1 MLISDLFRL
10 AAKGSAAA
18 ALLLLSF
25 TASAQNAGR
34 PRLGLKTGLMLSR
47 LTGNDVDQLGGENYR
62 TRTDGRRPDFFVSL
76 ASTIPL
82 SSTGVFTVAPELSF
96 SRKGYR
102 MTNTSL
108 TTTGLEAGESQRVLL
123 MKRRLNYL
131 ELPLAFR
138 VNTNGGLYFELG
150 PQVSYLIGSQTE
162 TETTRTFADGR
173 EATTTNSTAS
183 STSDVQ
189 AFDFGAIGGMGFQH
203 RSGLTMGLRYSR
215 GFKTVIERDALPGKP
230 ITNNDAIVV
239 QVGYLLQL
247 GK

>member
-1 MLISDLFRL
+1 MLISDLFRF
-10 AAKGSAAA
+10 AAKSAAVA
-18 ALLLLSF
+18 ALLLISF
-25 TASAQNAGR
+25 PGSAQNPGR
-34 PRLGLKTGLMLSR
+34 PRLGLKTGLLLSR
-47 LTGNDVDQLGGENYR
+47 LTGDDVDQLGGENYS
-62 TRTDGRRPDFFVSL
+62 TRTDGRRPDFLVSL
-76 ASTIPL
+76 AATIPL
-82 SSTGVFTVAPELSF
+82 SSTGVFTVAPELSL

-102 MTNTSL
+102 ITNTSL
-108 TTTGLEAGESQRVLL
+108 STTGLEAGESQRVLL
-123 MKRRLNYL
+123 LKRRLSYL

-150 PQVSYLIGSQTE
+150 PQVSYLIGSQTD

-173 EATTTNSTAS
+173 AATTNSAAS

-189 AFDFGAIGGMGFQH
+189 TFDFGAIGGLGFQH
-203 RSGLTMGLRYSR
+203 RSGLTIGARYSR
-215 GFKTVIERDALPGKP
+215 GFKTVLERDALPGKP